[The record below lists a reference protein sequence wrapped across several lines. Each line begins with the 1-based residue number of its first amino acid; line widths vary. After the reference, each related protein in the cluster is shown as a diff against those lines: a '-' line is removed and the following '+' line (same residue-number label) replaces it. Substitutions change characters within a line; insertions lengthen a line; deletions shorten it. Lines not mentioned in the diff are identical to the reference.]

1 MLISLKKY
9 SVITLFIV
17 SCCYGFDA
25 VAHDPTMP
33 VWYGSGGAKTSSVDL
48 KLFMTFV
55 SDINKVAI
63 INGKSYEEGETVS
76 GYLITDIDSDS
87 VTLSSGSSGNKVL
100 LLAGS
105 NN

>member
-1 MLISLKKY
+1 
-9 SVITLFIV
+9 
-17 SCCYGFDA
+17 
-25 VAHDPTMP
+25 
-33 VWYGSGGAKTSSVDL
+33 
-48 KLFMTFV
+48 MTFV